1 MTEEELLLELD
12 KIDMRFADM
21 HISWAETK
29 NLLMVRA
36 ILWDK
41 LKNLYLENKITIKE

>member
-1 MTEEELLLELD
+1 MTEEELLLELE

-21 HISWAETK
+21 HISRAETK

-36 ILWDK
+36 ILRDK
-41 LKNLYLENKITIKE
+41 IKNLYLENKITKE

>member
-29 NLLMVRA
+29 KLLMAQA
-36 ILWDK
+36 ILRDK
-41 LKNLYLENKITIKE
+41 LHKMYLENKIIIKE